1 MKLYLYFISQEENT
15 GYDTY
20 DSAVVCAESEEQA
33 RNINPNR
40 WKFGNETGFMDWSK
54 RNYDWC
60 SSPDKVTVEYIGE
73 AKEGSE
79 IGVILS
85 SFNAG

>member
-1 MKLYLYFISQEENT
+1 MKLYLISQKENNN
-15 GYDTY
+15 YETY

-33 RNINPNR
+33 RNVNPDK
-40 WKFGNETGFMDWSK
+40 WKFGEDTEFMNWSK
-54 RNYDWC
+54 REYSWC

-73 AKEGSE
+73 AKEGSTV
-79 IGVILS
+79 GVVLS